1 VIRKTAIA
9 WTAGLLEGEGS
20 FGMSGRS
27 IAIGINM
34 TDRDVIDR
42 IAGVLGGHIFGPV
55 NPRRPN
61 HHLPV
66 WRAQLKGPNAAGWM
80 MTIYEFLGTR
90 RQGQVQR
97 ALSAWRSMRYVRTS
111 PATRSAI
118 VDAWDAGRR
127 SKSDL
132 GRSFGVSR
140 DTVYRILEEGGRI
153 GEVRERLREVD
164 IDIAW
169 LAGLFE
175 GEGTVSI
182 NGRSLTVRIGMTD
195 NDVIGRAAELMRAK
209 IYVRRR
215 DRTHYKPV
223 WTAQTKG
230 AVAAGVIM
238 TLYPWLGIRRR
249 EQARVALAA
258 WRRQG
263 HGIVAGPIA
272 DAIVEYRKAGYSQAD
287 IMGLFRVGKSTVYR
301 HTKDHVRRM
310 HVTMRRPILPMTTPP
325 TP

>member
-1 VIRKTAIA
+1 MIRKTAIA
-9 WTAGLLEGEGS
+9 WAAGLLEGEGS
-20 FGMSGRS
+20 FGK
-27 IAIGINM
+27 M

-42 IAGVLGGHIFGPV
+42 IASVLGGHVFGPLEQQQS
-55 NPRRPN
+55 
-61 HHLPV
+61 HYLPP
-66 WRAQLKGPNAAGWM
+66 WQAQLKGPNAAGWM
-80 MTIYEFLGTR
+80 MTIYKFLGTR
-90 RQGQVQR
+90 RRGQVHR
-97 ALSAWRSMRYVRTS
+97 ALSAWCSMRYVRTS
-111 PATRSAI
+111 PVVGRAI
-118 VDAWDAGRR
+118 VEAWDGGCR
-127 SKSDL
+127 SKSQL

-140 DTVYRILEEGGRI
+140 ETVYRILDEGGRI
-153 GEVRERLREVD
+153 SEVRERLRDEID

-195 NDVIGRAAELMRAK
+195 DDVIARAAEIMQAK

-215 DRTHYKPV
+215 DQTHYQPM
-223 WTAQTKG
+223 WTAQAKG
-230 AVAAGVIM
+230 SVAAGVIM

-249 EQARVALAA
+249 EQARTALAA

-263 HGIVAGPIA
+263 HGVVAGPIA

-287 IMGLFRVGKSTVYR
+287 IMDLFKVGKSTVYR

-310 HVTMRRPILPMTTPP
+310 HVTTRGPILPMTTP